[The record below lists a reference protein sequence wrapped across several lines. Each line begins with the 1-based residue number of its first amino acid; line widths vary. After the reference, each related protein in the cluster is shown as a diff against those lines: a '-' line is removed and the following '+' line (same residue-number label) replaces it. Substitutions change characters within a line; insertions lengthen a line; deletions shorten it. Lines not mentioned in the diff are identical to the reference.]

1 MNSSLTLRHLR
12 YFIAAAETG
21 KIQLAAEKV
30 HMSPS
35 AVADAIKSLENIL
48 GIALFDRHRSGVSLT
63 FDGHRFLNS
72 AHRILSMVDDS
83 IFTFQNQ
90 TKDIEGRFILG
101 ASVSVVGYFL
111 PIPLGQFER
120 IYPKVKINIVEDARD
135 DLERKLRAEEIDI
148 AFMITSNI
156 RVSDGLEVETL
167 FQSERTLWCAES
179 HRFAKM
185 DKVPLAEV
193 AKESYIMLISDE
205 AESNT
210 NQFWKKFALKPNVR
224 IKTQSVEAVR
234 GFIAREQGV
243 AILSNLLYRPWSLDG
258 TRIL

>member
-1 MNSSLTLRHLR
+1 M
-12 YFIAAAETG
+12 
-21 KIQLAAEKV
+21 
-30 HMSPS
+30 
-35 AVADAIKSLENIL
+35 
-48 GIALFDRHRSGVSLT
+48 
-63 FDGHRFLNS
+63 
-72 AHRILSMVDDS
+72 
-83 IFTFQNQ
+83 
-90 TKDIEGRFILG
+90 
-101 ASVSVVGYFL
+101 
-111 PIPLGQFER
+111 GQFKR
-120 IYPKVKINIVEDARD
+120 TYPKLKINIIENARD
-135 DLERKLRAEEIDI
+135 VLERQLWAQEIDI

-156 RVSDGLEVETL
+156 KVADGLEMETL
-167 FQSERTLWCAES
+167 FRSERTLWCAES

-258 TRIL
+258 TRILSKQIEEPITTMNLGVVWNSYKRLTLIQQKFIDFLKQDSWRD